1 MVESCLSS
9 IWTFGTQVNIPCG
22 VLSPGLCWS
31 RCIKGPVIR
40 ASWPGIGSRLQTRNG
55 AEEPAGG
62 LWSRLGGGRWGNRRG
77 GVQRQEGGR
86 GAGGG
91 GDAALLTLP
100 SGHVVLAADR
110 KGAGP
115 ESRSGPRLPSPGWEA
130 GTWGP
135 VLAHS
140 LLTSVSWVGAG
151 ELSLSPGPVLTSNE
165 LWSVSSTTEGLR
177 LLCTHLCLAHVRI
190 C

>member
-1 MVESCLSS
+1 MGK
-9 IWTFGTQVNIPCG
+9 W
-22 VLSPGLCWS
+22 
-31 RCIKGPVIR
+31 
-40 ASWPGIGSRLQTRNG
+40 
-55 AEEPAGG
+55 
-62 LWSRLGGGRWGNRRG
+62 WGQRR
-77 GVQRQEGGR
+77 EGDR
-86 GAGGG
+86 GAGRG
-91 GDAALLTLP
+91 GDAALLTLS
-100 SGHVVLAADR
+100 SGQVALAADR

-140 LLTSVSWVGAG
+140 LLTLPLGVSVSWVGAG

-177 LLCTHLCLAHVRI
+177 LFCTHLRLAHIRI
-190 C
+190 G